1 MSDTIAERP
10 MTASFLHR
18 LRAASPLLWWTS
30 MAFLICFALCL
41 VLQTVDQ
48 RLLNGIS
55 VWIKPAKFFLSLAL
69 HMLTLAWGISLLP
82 QTTRSGWTVRVMA
95 LYMMVAAC
103 GEMIYIAGRAAL
115 GQASHF
121 NTGTPLSSL
130 LYSLMGL
137 GAVGM
142 LVVTAVIGTLILLKA
157 PPSLMTRAAGAGFI
171 LAAVLT
177 LVTAGTLGGMG
188 SHWIG
193 GDQTDATGLPLL
205 GWSTTGGDLR
215 VSHFVSLHLMQAIPL
230 AALTGRSLAVL
241 AVAIAGIAAAAATY
255 AQALMGYPL
264 VAF

>member
-1 MSDTIAERP
+1 MSETIADRP
-10 MTASFLHR
+10 MTVSFLQQ

-30 MAFLICFALCL
+30 MAFLTCFALCL
-41 VLQTVDQ
+41 VLQTVDP
-48 RLLNGIS
+48 RLFNGIS

-142 LVVTAVIGTLILLKA
+142 LVVTAVIGTLVLLKA

-177 LVTAGTLGGMG
+177 LVTA
-188 SHWIG
+188 
-193 GDQTDATGLPLL
+193 
-205 GWSTTGGDLR
+205 
-215 VSHFVSLHLMQAIPL
+215 
-230 AALTGRSLAVL
+230 
-241 AVAIAGIAAAAATY
+241 
-255 AQALMGYPL
+255 
-264 VAF
+264 

>member
-18 LRAASPLLWWTS
+18 LRTASPLLWWTS

-55 VWIKPAKFFLSLAL
+55 VWIKPAKFFVSLAL

-103 GEMIYIAGRAAL
+103 GEMIYIAGRSAL

-130 LYSLMGL
+130 LYSL
-137 GAVGM
+137 
-142 LVVTAVIGTLILLKA
+142 
-157 PPSLMTRAAGAGFI
+157 
-171 LAAVLT
+171 
-177 LVTAGTLGGMG
+177 
-188 SHWIG
+188 
-193 GDQTDATGLPLL
+193 
-205 GWSTTGGDLR
+205 
-215 VSHFVSLHLMQAIPL
+215 
-230 AALTGRSLAVL
+230 
-241 AVAIAGIAAAAATY
+241 
-255 AQALMGYPL
+255 
-264 VAF
+264 